1 MLGAIKMEH
10 GAQNGL
16 RTNHDRD
23 LKVKGVNGV
32 SIVKREPS
40 PKASKAG
47 GATIVNG
54 GYDTPMDADA
64 PNTQAQ
70 AASNAPDQ
78 DSKIKDLPP
87 EIAHITQNFIPLPF
101 ILHRLAQKSH
111 NDLQT
116 KIEELAKIPIHGAV
130 NGATAVA
137 EDNSEENQN
146 KKANLLHFIQDMHG
160 KWVKALVISE
170 WSRKAEQVSKLIDL
184 NVHINEQVGKY
195 DQGLDFMGRIKR
207 DLYGARLP
215 DPDIKTALQILSTGQ
230 APWMPEVR
238 LSYVYFVLTF
248 AVLTADSSVIST
260 LHP

>member
-1 MLGAIKMEH
+1 MLGAIKMEN

-23 LKVKGVNGV
+23 LKVNGINGVN
-32 SIVKREPS
+32 ILKREPS
-40 PKASKAG
+40 PNKPSKPS
-47 GATIVNG
+47 GAPTVNG
-54 GYDTPMDADA
+54 GYDTPMDTDA
-64 PNTQAQ
+64 PNSNGQ
-70 AASNAPDQ
+70 AASKVPESG
-78 DSKIKDLPP
+78 SKLKDLPP

-101 ILHRLAQKSH
+101 ILNRLAQKSH

-116 KIEELAKIPIHGAV
+116 KIEELARIPIHGAI
-130 NGATAVA
+130 NGATGTA

-160 KWVKALVISE
+160 RWIKALVISE
-170 WSRKAEQVSKLIDL
+170 WSRKASQVSKLIDL

-238 LSYVYFVLTF
+238 FCILNIRSQC
-248 AVLTADSSVIST
+248 
-260 LHP
+260 